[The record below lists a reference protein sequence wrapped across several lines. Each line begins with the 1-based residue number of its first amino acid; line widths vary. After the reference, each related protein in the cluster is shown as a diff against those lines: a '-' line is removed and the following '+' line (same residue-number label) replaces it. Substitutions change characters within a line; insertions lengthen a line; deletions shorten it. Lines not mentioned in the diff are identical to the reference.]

1 MRTTGS
7 SLRQGFLLL
16 TVALVALRVMGQGG
30 QPEDVPY
37 ERYRAAFVK
46 SVPDELRALAGEW
59 ATAQAPHERYL
70 GMLALAAAEF
80 REDDFPGCL
89 AALDSLE
96 ASVPAS
102 DLVILG
108 SLHALRSNTFTML
121 GDPQRGE
128 QEADLG
134 LRTIAGTGL
143 LKQRVMLMLHRAEG
157 MLMDGRFDPAYD
169 ALIAAEHLAD
179 SIGFAHGQGGAEN
192 AMGLIRL
199 NQQRYEEAWSHFNNA
214 LALANSAGSD
224 MMAQNVVSNMGIV
237 ATMSGD
243 YAMALR
249 LCDSLLRVQKSPEF
263 RLSIYNQKGVILRK
277 TGAYD
282 EALACFGRALALKDT
297 LGDIRNLA
305 KTGQHRA
312 TVLWEMGR
320 HDEAFAA
327 LTGALKDAER
337 LKWPELREEAHIELH
352 DWYDSL
358 GRCDDALRHLQ
369 AYTTLS
375 DSLHMARYDEQ
386 LAGSEALY
394 GTAKKERRIAEQ
406 EQALVLADSEN
417 ARRALQR
424 NVFIGL
430 AAALVLVALLLWRLA
445 RARQKRMRQEQL
457 LHEQQVDDLLRK
469 QELGALNAMFEGQE
483 TERDR
488 VARELHDRVGSML
501 GNVKMQMEVL
511 EERMDIGHSE
521 RAGQYRKV
529 YGLLVDTVGEVRRI
543 SHDMVAGTLA
553 RFGLEKALED
563 LCDSIRVTGRLSME
577 LRVFGLEHRLEPR
590 MEVTVYR
597 IVQEL
602 VGNALKHAKATE
614 LTIDVTRSP
623 GRLSVIVSDDGA
635 GFDPST
641 PAEGMGLENVR
652 KRAATLGGHVAI
664 DSVLG
669 KGTTVSLACGVAD

>member
-1 MRTTGS
+1 M
-7 SLRQGFLLL
+7 RQGLLLL
-16 TVALVALRVMGQGG
+16 TMALVALRVMGQGD
-30 QPEDVPY
+30 QPADVPY

-70 GMLALAAAEF
+70 GMLAMAAAEF
-80 REDDFPGCL
+80 REDDFVGCL

-96 ASVPAS
+96 AHVPATDQVVRVS
-102 DLVILG
+102 AVG
-108 SLHALRSNTFTML
+108 LRSNAFTML

-128 QEADLG
+128 QEAEAG

-143 LKQRVMLMLHRAEG
+143 VRERVSLMLRRAEG

-169 ALIAAEHLAD
+169 ALIEAEDLAD

-199 NQQRYEEAWSHFNNA
+199 NQRRYEEAWDHFRNA
-214 LALANSAGSD
+214 LRLANSAGSD

-237 ATMSGD
+237 ATMTGNYD
-243 YAMALR
+243 IALR

-320 HDEAFAA
+320 HDEALAA

-375 DSLHMARYDEQ
+375 DSLHLVRYDEQ

-394 GTAKKERRIAEQ
+394 GAAKKERRIAEQ
-406 EQALVLADSEN
+406 EQALVLADSET

-445 RARQKRMRQEQL
+445 RARQRRMRQEQL
-457 LHEQQVDDLLRK
+457 SHEQQVDDLLRN

-511 EERMDIGHSE
+511 EERMDIGHTE
-521 RAGQYRKV
+521 RDGQYRKV

-577 LRVFGLEHRLEPR
+577 LRVFGLENRLEPR
-590 MEVTVYR
+590 VEVTVYR

-602 VGNALKHAKATE
+602 VGNVMKHANATE
-614 LTIDVTRSP
+614 MSIDVTRPP
-623 GRLSVIVSDDGA
+623 GRLSVIVSDNGG

-641 PAEGMGLENVR
+641 PSEGMGLANVR
-652 KRAATLGGHVAI
+652 QRAATIGGEVTV
-664 DSVLG
+664 DSTPG
-669 KGTTVSLACGVAD
+669 KGTTVSVECVVVE